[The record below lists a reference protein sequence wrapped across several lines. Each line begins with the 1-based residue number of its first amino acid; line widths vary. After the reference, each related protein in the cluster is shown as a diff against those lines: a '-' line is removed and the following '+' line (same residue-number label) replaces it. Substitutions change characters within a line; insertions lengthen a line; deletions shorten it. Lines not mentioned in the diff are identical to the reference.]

1 MANDMNYNT
10 GNKAAVAKIKPEIS
24 SNGTIFVDEGNMA
37 KMIPPSSF
45 SNEAREALANTY
57 NAFKLGK

>member
-1 MANDMNYNT
+1 
-10 GNKAAVAKIKPEIS
+10 
-24 SNGTIFVDEGNMA
+24 MA